1 MNEVNCTAIRRGL
14 DCGATGF
21 ADCAMHLTRK
31 GAVDC
36 YRGAMRC
43 AYYTLRLLT
52 ASGRRAGFCPP
63 VVRRGEGTRSGAPSW
78 TTAQTQ
84 AVQGCTVCVVP
95 PDLLPEP
102 REPDTGGRTS
112 GGVDL
117 WCYLPKRAGLSK
129 VTRPAAQRRRNPVEG
144 SALVSCMAKPCQ
156 YLVAGQRRYRTPHP
170 NPLPQ
175 GERGLLPRT
184 ITLR

>member
-1 MNEVNCTAIRRGL
+1 M
-14 DCGATGF
+14 
-21 ADCAMHLTRK
+21 
-31 GAVDC
+31 
-36 YRGAMRC
+36 
-43 AYYTLRLLT
+43 LRV
-52 ASGRRAGFCPP
+52 GCCPP

-102 REPDTGGRTS
+102 REPNAGGRTS
-112 GGVDL
+112 GG
-117 WCYLPKRAGLSK
+117 GLSFGDFSLATQRK
-129 VTRPAAQRRRNPVEG
+129 VTRPSPKGGRNPVEG

-156 YLVAGQRRYRTPHP
+156 SSGLRHRVMMLPTPHPGPLPQRGEGIRAKPGRGQRPRVLHGEAMPLRRGVAFARQWRYRTPHP
-170 NPLPQ
+170 DPLPQ